1 MISRKEPVAWPRHEK
16 PGELDAGRRLEIV
29 KLVGDLYRIAAQHF
43 DCSGDIVPVHFT
55 LRGLAAGQWRLRNGS
70 ESLHFNERLFAAAPE
85 QHMPD
90 TVTHEVA
97 HSVVYR
103 RFGQGLRPHG
113 GEWRMVMEQ
122 LGCKAQVT
130 HRTPPEI
137 LARTLN
143 RPLYRCGCRIHAL
156 GPRQHRHAING
167 RRNYQCRVCGQRLV
181 PADL

>member
-1 MISRKEPVAWPRHEK
+1 MKRAQEPDAGPHHDK
-16 PGELDAGRRLEIV
+16 SDGLDAVKRLEIV
-29 KLVGDLYRIAAQHF
+29 RLVGDLYRIAAKHF
-43 DCSGDIVPVHFT
+43 DCSGDTVPVRFT

-90 TVTHEVA
+90 TVAHEVA

-103 RFGQGLRPHG
+103 CFGRGLRPHG
-113 GEWRMVMEQ
+113 REWRMVMEK
-122 LGCKAQVT
+122 LGCRAQVT

-143 RPLYRCGCRIHAL
+143 RHLYRCRCRIHAL
-156 GPRQHRHAING
+156 GPRQHKHAIHG
-167 RRNYQCRVCGQRLV
+167 RRSYQCRVCGDRLV
-181 PADL
+181 PADR